1 MKFFAVLALC
11 IVGAIADPLTADEAQ
26 LVKDSWAH
34 VHHDEVEI
42 LANFFTQH
50 PEHQAR
56 FPAFVGKDLAAL
68 KDTAKF
74 ATHATRIVSALAEII
89 ELSGN
94 AEAAPALSTVL
105 HTLGSDHKRRG
116 IPKDSFNDFHTS
128 FISYLKGKVSW
139 GDNVEAAWTK
149 AFQNSITVLLA
160 AY

>member
-11 IVGAIADPLTADEAQ
+11 IVGACAAPLTADEAQ
-26 LVKDSWAH
+26 LVKDSWH
-34 VHHDEVEI
+34 KVNHNEIEI

-74 ATHATRIVSALAEII
+74 ATHATRIISALSEVI

-94 AEAAPALSTVL
+94 PAAAPALKTVL
-105 HTLGSDHKRRG
+105 HTLGSEHKRRG
-116 IPKDSFNDFHTS
+116 IPKESFADFQTS
-128 FISYLKGKVSW
+128 FISYIKGQVSW
-139 GDNVEAAWTK
+139 GDNVEAAWND
-149 AFQNSITVLLA
+149 AFENAFTVFFES
-160 AY
+160 Y